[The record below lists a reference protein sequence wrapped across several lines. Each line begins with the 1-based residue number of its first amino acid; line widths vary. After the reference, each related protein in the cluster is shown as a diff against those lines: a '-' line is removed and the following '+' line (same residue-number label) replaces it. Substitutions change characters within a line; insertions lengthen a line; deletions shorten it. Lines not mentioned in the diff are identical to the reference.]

1 MSKKVLHFSAPLLKV
16 EKASSPD
23 DGMDKPSIYIEGYA
37 NTISKD
43 RVGDVIV
50 AEAWTKGA
58 LTNYL
63 KNPIILG
70 FHDHTNPIGVAEQV
84 SVDPNGLKVK
94 ARISPAAEDEYN
106 LIADGVLKA
115 FSVGFTIKDAEYDS
129 ETDVFLIKDVE
140 LYEIS
145 VVSVPANQDCVFE
158 MSKSFKD
165 SAEYQDF
172 KKSFSKKSVEPSTP
186 KVSKEKT
193 LMDPKDLE
201 QLMKQTAESTAKA
214 VADAI
219 AAKAA
224 EEKAAAEARAAEEAQ
239 KQELIKL
246 GQSGAEKLVIEAEK
260 RIAEANGEAVGKLF
274 ADLKSD
280 IEKQLDEVK
289 KAAASKM
296 NFEDKNRQAGE
307 PTQTEKDTAVLI
319 SKALGKPMI
328 ETKYGK
334 ELIEKAGPHVA
345 SAYWEDQVST
355 NMQEEIRRQLVV
367 APLFQTMQMPSSIL
381 RLPLNPE
388 AGYGT
393 WVAASS
399 FGTTS
404 SSGAAGT
411 HVLKELTLTA
421 YKLAT
426 KEFLTYEEE
435 DDALV
440 ALMPI
445 VRNALVRRMAKS
457 TDVALLR
464 GAAGAGDPLKGLTAW
479 AAASDGVT
487 VTNTAKATVANLASV
502 RRKLNAWGLN
512 PSEIV
517 FIVSTDV
524 YFDLL
529 DDADFRTWDKVGDR
543 ATILNGA
550 IGQVGGSNVLVSAEF
565 EARAA
570 TKVGAVCVNARNFI
584 FGRYKNL
591 RLESDSFVESQ
602 NKILVATERM
612 AFQQISSTDG
622 NAVGKL
628 VWS

>member
-1 MSKKVLHFSAPLLKV
+1 MSKKVFTLSAPLLKV
-16 EKASSPD
+16 EKASQSD
-23 DGMDKPSIYIEGYA
+23 DSTDKPSIFIEGYA
-37 NTISKD
+37 NTINKD

-70 FHDHTNPIGVAEQV
+70 FHDHSNPIGVAEQV
-84 SVDPNGLKVK
+84 SVDPNGLKVR

-129 ETDVFLIKDVE
+129 ETDIFLIKDVE

-145 VVSVPANQDCVFE
+145 VVSVPANQDCIFE
-158 MSKSFKD
+158 MAKSFEN

-172 KKSFSKKSVEPSTP
+172 KKSFSKKSVEPSTQQ
-186 KVSKEKT
+186 VSKEKK

-219 AAKAA
+219 AQKAA
-224 EEKAAAEARAAEEAQ
+224 EEKAAADAKAAEEAQ

-246 GQSGAEKLVIEAEK
+246 GQSGAEKIVAEAEK
-260 RIAEANGEAVGKLF
+260 RIAEANGEAVGKLLG
-274 ADLKSD
+274 DLKSEMQAQ
-280 IEKQLDEVK
+280 IDEVK
-289 KAAASKM
+289 KAAQSKM
-296 NFEDKNRQAGE
+296 NFNDKGGNTNE
-307 PTQTEKDTAVLI
+307 PSMAEKTSAVLMA
-319 SKALGKPMI
+319 KALGVPI
-328 ETKYGK
+328 TETKFGK

-355 NMQEEIRRQLVV
+355 NMQEEIRRLLVV
-367 APLFQTMQMPSSIL
+367 APLFNTMQMPSSIL
-381 RLPLNPE
+381 RLPVNPE

-435 DDALV
+435 DDTFLAI
-440 ALMPI
+440 MPI

-457 TDVALLR
+457 TDLALLR
-464 GAAGAGDPLKGLTAW
+464 GAGSGGDPLKGLGAW

-502 RRKLNAWGLN
+502 RRKLNVWGMN
-512 PSEIV
+512 PSDLV

-529 DDADFRTWDKVGDR
+529 EDADFRTWDKVGDK

-550 IGQVGGSNVLVSAEF
+550 IGQVSGTNVIVSGEF
-565 EARAA
+565 AARAA
-570 TKVGAVCVNARNFI
+570 AAVGAICVNARNFI

-591 RLESDSFVESQ
+591 RLESDTFVESQ

-612 AFQQISSTDG
+612 AFQQLSTVDG
-622 NAVGKL
+622 NAVSKL

>member
-1 MSKKVLHFSAPLLKV
+1 MSKIFSIVTPFSDIVKG
-16 EKASSPD
+16 ASDNQS
-23 DGMDKPSIYIEGYA
+23 DKPSLFIEGYA
-37 NTISKD
+37 NTVSKD

-50 AEAWTKGA
+50 AEAWTKGG

-70 FHDHTNPIGVAEQV
+70 FHQHSNPIGVAENI
-84 SVDPNGLKVK
+84 SADSKGLKIK
-94 ARISPAAEDEYN
+94 ARISPAAEREYN

-115 FSVGFTIKDAEYDS
+115 FSVGFTVKDAEYDS
-129 ETDVFLIKDVE
+129 ETDIFVIKDVE

-145 VVSVPANQDCVFE
+145 VVSVPANQDCIFDI
-158 MSKSFKD
+158 SKSFEN
-165 SAEYQDF
+165 SAEYKDF
-172 KKSFSKKSVEPSTP
+172 KESFKKSVEPSTQQ
-186 KVSKEKT
+186 VTKEKK

-219 AAKAA
+219 A
-224 EEKAAAEARAAEEAQ
+224 EKAAKEKAEQEARAAEEARQ
-239 KQELIKL
+239 QEIIKL
-246 GQSGAEKLVIEAEK
+246 GQSGAEKLVAEAEK
-260 RIAEANGEAVGKLF
+260 RIAAANGEAVGKLL
-274 ADLKSD
+274 ADMKEDLT
-280 IEKQLDEVK
+280 KQLEDVK

-296 NFEDKNRQAGE
+296 NFDDKNQQANE
-307 PTQTEKDTAVLI
+307 PSLAEKTTAVLI
-319 SKALGKPMI
+319 AKALGKQI
-328 ETKYGK
+328 GETKYGK
-334 ELIEKAGPHVA
+334 DLIEKAGPHVA

-355 NMQEEIRRQLVV
+355 NMQEEIRRKLVV
-367 APLFQTMQMPSSIL
+367 APLVNTLQMPSSIL
-381 RLPLNPE
+381 RLPVNPE

-399 FGTTS
+399 YGTSS

-435 DDALV
+435 DDSFI

-457 TDVALLR
+457 TDLALLR
-464 GAAGAGDPLKGLTAW
+464 GAGSGADPLKGLAAW

-502 RRKLNAWGLN
+502 RRKLGVWGMN
-512 PSEIV
+512 PGDV
-517 FIVSTDV
+517 TFVVSMDV
-524 YFDLL
+524 YYDLL
-529 DDADFRTWDKVGDR
+529 DDADFRTVDKVGDK
-543 ATILNGA
+543 ATILTGSV
-550 IGQVGGSNVLVSAEF
+550 GMVGGSQVLVSGEF
-565 EARAA
+565 AARAGTA
-570 TKVGAVCVNARNFI
+570 VGVVAFNPANFL

-591 RLESDSFVESQ
+591 RLESDTNVENQ

-612 AFQQISSTDG
+612 AFQQISTVDG
-622 NAVGKL
+622 NAAAKL

>member
-1 MSKKVLHFSAPLLKV
+1 MSKKVFTLSAPLLKV
-16 EKASSPD
+16 EKAAAPND
-23 DGMDKPSIYIEGYA
+23 EMDKPSIYVEGYA

-84 SVDPNGLKVK
+84 SVDPNGLKVR
-94 ARISPAAEDEYN
+94 ARISPAAEDEYK

-219 AAKAA
+219 AQKAA
-224 EEKAAAEARAAEEAQ
+224 EEKAAAEALAAEEAK
-239 KQELIKL
+239 KQEIIKL
-246 GQSGAEKLVIEAEK
+246 GQSGAEKLVAEAEK
-260 RIAEANGEAVGKLF
+260 RIAEASGETVGKLLAGMKDEF
-274 ADLKSD
+274 
-280 IEKQLDEVK
+280 EKQLDEVK

-307 PTQTEKDTAVLI
+307 PSQTEKDTAVLI
-319 SKALGKPMI
+319 AKALRKPI
-328 ETKYGK
+328 GETKYGK
-334 ELIEKAGPHVA
+334 DLIEKAGPHVA

-355 NMQEEIRRQLVV
+355 AMQEEIRRKLVV
-367 APLFQTMQMPSSIL
+367 APLVNNLQMPSSIL
-381 RLPLNPE
+381 RLPVNPE

-393 WVAASS
+393 WVAATS

-457 TDVALLR
+457 TDLALLR
-464 GAAGAGDPLKGLTAW
+464 GAGSGADPLKGLGAW
-479 AAASDGVT
+479 AAASDSVT

-502 RRKLNAWGLN
+502 RRKLGVWGMN
-512 PSEIV
+512 PGEV
-517 FIVSTDV
+517 TFIVSTDV
-524 YFDLL
+524 YYDLL
-529 DDADFRTWDKVGDR
+529 DDADFRTVDKVGDR
-543 ATILNGA
+543 ATILTGSV
-550 IGQVGGSNVLVSAEF
+550 GMVGGSQVLVSGEF
-565 EARAA
+565 AARA
-570 TKVGAVCVNARNFI
+570 GAAIGVVAFNPANFL

-591 RLESDSFVESQ
+591 RLESDTNVESQ

-612 AFQQISSTDG
+612 AFQQISTVDG
-622 NAVGKL
+622 NATAKL